1 MKFILPALIAATL
14 ANTPAYAVETA
25 VSIPVGALKTAPVV
39 DGVADDWKDING
51 VEIPLTYLGKP
62 ELTKTVTLK
71 AGV

>member
-51 VEIPLTYLGKP
+51 VEIP
-62 ELTKTVTLK
+62 
-71 AGV
+71 